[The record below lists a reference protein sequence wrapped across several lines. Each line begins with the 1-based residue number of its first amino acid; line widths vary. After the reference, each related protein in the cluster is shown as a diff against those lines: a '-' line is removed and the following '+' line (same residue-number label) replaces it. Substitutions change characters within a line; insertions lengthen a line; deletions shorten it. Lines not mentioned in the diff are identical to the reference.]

1 MTDAG
6 GDCSFSPPIS
16 NFDTF
21 SGAQFFAFAPRGNGD
36 RGDTWRRVSNFPVQ
50 RCKALVPIWV
60 RARANDGAIS
70 DIFFHHRRRYTATES
85 ATTETPFCLRYGSMS
100 SPTRRDSPR
109 VARRTLISHLYQ
121 CTFSLYTCIARLP
134 CQIYIAHGRKFTNYV
149 KNVHYFLLKEYNTTY
164 LSLKIA
170 NLTFVSRIKIFIYRN
185 VKYKIYLYAQYCGM

>member
-1 MTDAG
+1 MYDPTFIYIRIWKPMTGAG

-36 RGDTWRRVSNFPVQ
+36 RGDTWRRVSNFLVQ
-50 RCKALVPIWV
+50 RCKALVPIWA

-100 SPTRRDSPR
+100 SPTRRDSPAWLGGRWLVISTNVRSPHTR
-109 VARRTLISHLYQ
+109 VTPDYHVK
-121 CTFSLYTCIARLP
+121 
-134 CQIYIAHGRKFTNYV
+134 YIAHGRKFTNYV
-149 KNVHYFLLKEYNTTY
+149 KNIHYFLFKG
-164 LSLKIA
+164 I
-170 NLTFVSRIKIFIYRN
+170 
-185 VKYKIYLYAQYCGM
+185 